1 MIDETKRGDS
11 GAPRANSLWETIRR
25 NGDTV
30 VLIVVFIA
38 GFQYQTAVT
47 ARMIEQLA
55 DRVGARIDSLEISY
69 AASIAAMQEN
79 RKQLIEQL
87 DARMTSLEN
96 STATR
101 MTSLEDSTVA
111 RMTSLENSFSATI
124 TAVQENQR
132 QMAAH
137 MKAIEDVM
145 RDLRAIARSVLDS
158 LARIETKLGIADP
171 QASAETA
178 AGETNE

>member
-11 GAPRANSLWETIRR
+11 GDPRANGLWETIRR

-47 ARMIEQLA
+47 ARLIEQI
-55 DRVGARIDSLEISY
+55 VVRIDSLEISH
-69 AASIAAMQEN
+69 AASVAAMQEN
-79 RKQLIEQL
+79 QKQLIGQL
-87 DARMTSLEN
+87 GA
-96 STATR
+96 R

-137 MKAIEDVM
+137 MQAIEDVM

-171 QASAETA
+171 QASDETA
-178 AGETNE
+178 AGEIDE